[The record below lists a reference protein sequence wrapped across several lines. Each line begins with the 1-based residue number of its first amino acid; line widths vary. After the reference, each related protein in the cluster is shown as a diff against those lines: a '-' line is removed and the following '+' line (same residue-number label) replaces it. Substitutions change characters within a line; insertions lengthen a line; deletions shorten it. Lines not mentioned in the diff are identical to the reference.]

1 MHSIF
6 DDLQGI
12 GPKRKKALMLKFGS
26 VENIKKA
33 SLEDLKSVKKLPET
47 IANQIYD
54 FFHS

>member
-6 DDLQGI
+6 DDLQGV
-12 GPKRKKALMLKFGS
+12 GPKRKKSLMLKFGS

-33 SLEDLKSVKKLPET
+33 SLKDLKSVKNLPE
-47 IANQIYD
+47 IIVNQIYD